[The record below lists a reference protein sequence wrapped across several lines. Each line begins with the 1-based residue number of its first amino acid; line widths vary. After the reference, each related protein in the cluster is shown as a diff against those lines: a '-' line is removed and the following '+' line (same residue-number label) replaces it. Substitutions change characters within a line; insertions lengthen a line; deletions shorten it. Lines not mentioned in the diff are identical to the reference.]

1 MNKYI
6 MMSLIGLLTVFSTVA
21 QAVVCVG
28 HDYEQIVPTS
38 DSSTTL
44 PEVKLLGMPAIA
56 KSNQAVE
63 LFVESKVGEGGQ
75 AFFYWCAEQ
84 GRFESNSSD
93 YRSVTFYPPA
103 VNGDTPVKVAVKM
116 GDTLGYIDISLAT
129 VNVVNSFVR
138 IENNS
143 DTKDILITSL
153 DPAINWATQGIISLN
168 GQPIQA
174 TWSAD
179 GVSFNLYQATGTTFD
194 TFFQPVKLDIRDAN
208 GQEIYVGCFPF
219 KDVCTQRWYT
229 KSIIK
234 LWKANVIEGY
244 NEGKSATFGTQ
255 NDTNRA
261 EFIAALVRAL
271 EGNNPTALTT
281 DPFSDVSKDKWYAP
295 YVEYAKNMG
304 WIQGCDTAKNL
315 FCPDKPITRAEALKV
330 LVLAYPHLKQLA
342 EDYLRGKTPKKFYSD
357 VKDKTQWYYPYIY
370 AAQAINVAQGY
381 NDNSFK
387 PAEALKRSEM
397 AQLVCIA
404 QFGVMECTDMG
415 DKAAKSVIFT
425 VSPYKA
431 QLNQSTTFTVYGIKL
446 LETMMLSVQD
456 CGTVTRTSHTPD
468 LQTYQCTPTTNG
480 VKTVKVLDNMDKTL
494 YSGTLKVEG
503 VVAPITLP
511 GDTSTTTP
519 PTEPTPTDPVVTPT
533 DPVVVTPP
541 ENCTEPVVNEVVPS
555 TATLGQETIFTVN
568 GSCLSDT
575 TAFYLDEC
583 YGEVPK
589 SNPIT
594 ISGGTAEQRQFRC
607 TPGYKATIHNGEVK
621 DQPKG
626 KQLNAFKV
634 SFQWGTPKVE
644 SVTPT
649 TANLNQL
656 TSFTIVGT
664 SMPATTIAW
673 IGFCEVKMIGG
684 DANERTFQCTPIKS
698 GDMKAVVKDRPDV
711 KNSANEVISA
721 GTELLN
727 FTVTVK

>member
-1 MNKYI
+1 
-6 MMSLIGLLTVFSTVA
+6 
-21 QAVVCVG
+21 
-28 HDYEQIVPTS
+28 
-38 DSSTTL
+38 
-44 PEVKLLGMPAIA
+44 
-56 KSNQAVE
+56 
-63 LFVESKVGEGGQ
+63 
-75 AFFYWCAEQ
+75 
-84 GRFESNSSD
+84 
-93 YRSVTFYPPA
+93 
-103 VNGDTPVKVAVKM
+103 
-116 GDTLGYIDISLAT
+116 
-129 VNVVNSFVR
+129 
-138 IENNS
+138 
-143 DTKDILITSL
+143 
-153 DPAINWATQGIISLN
+153 
-168 GQPIQA
+168 
-174 TWSAD
+174 
-179 GVSFNLYQATGTTFD
+179 
-194 TFFQPVKLDIRDAN
+194 
-208 GQEIYVGCFPF
+208 
-219 KDVCTQRWYT
+219 
-229 KSIIK
+229 
-234 LWKANVIEGY
+234 
-244 NEGKSATFGTQ
+244 
-255 NDTNRA
+255 
-261 EFIAALVRAL
+261 
-271 EGNNPTALTT
+271 
-281 DPFSDVSKDKWYAP
+281 
-295 YVEYAKNMG
+295 
-304 WIQGCDTAKNL
+304 
-315 FCPDKPITRAEALKV
+315 
-330 LVLAYPHLKQLA
+330 
-342 EDYLRGKTPKKFYSD
+342 
-357 VKDKTQWYYPYIY
+357 
-370 AAQAINVAQGY
+370 
-381 NDNSFK
+381 
-387 PAEALKRSEM
+387 
-397 AQLVCIA
+397 
-404 QFGVMECTDMG
+404 MG

-480 VKTVKVLDNMDKTL
+480 VKTVKVLDNMGKTL

-503 VVAPITLP
+503 VVAPVTLP

-575 TAFYLDEC
+575 TAFHLDEC

-589 SNPIT
+589 SNPIPV
-594 ISGGTAEQRQFRC
+594 SGGTAEQRQFRC
-607 TPGYKATIHNGEVK
+607 TPGYKATVHNGVVNE
-621 DQPKG
+621 QSGG

-649 TANLNQL
+649 TAKLNQL